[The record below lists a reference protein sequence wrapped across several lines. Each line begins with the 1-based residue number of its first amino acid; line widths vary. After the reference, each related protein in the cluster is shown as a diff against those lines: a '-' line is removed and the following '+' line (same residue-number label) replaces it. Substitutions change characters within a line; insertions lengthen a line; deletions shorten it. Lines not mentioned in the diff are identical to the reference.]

1 MESWLS
7 LLTSLGLIAFF
18 LGIALMVLGIFL
30 TMAKNR
36 TEEKTE
42 KESQAED
49 KRSKVRGGGVVLIG
63 PIPIIFGSDRKTLL
77 IAIIASL
84 IFTII
89 YLLFLMRS

>member
-7 LLTSLGLIAFF
+7 LLTSLGLLALF
-18 LGIALMVLGIFL
+18 LGIALIVLGMLL

-42 KESQAED
+42 KESQPED

-89 YLLFLMRS
+89 YLAFLMRS